1 MEIELSG
8 FKLRELN
15 KDDFDRRKTLWSLY
29 IAFYHTSLNELIYE
43 TTFARLV
50 SKDNKA
56 QSGIVLC
63 KTMKWLG

>member
-1 MEIELSG
+1 MELSG
-8 FKLRELN
+8 FKLRQLN
-15 KDDFDRRKTLWSLY
+15 KDDFDRWKRLWSVYL
-29 IAFYHTSLNELIYE
+29 AFYETSLNELIYE